1 MDAPKSYL
9 EQITTRWPMINNPV
23 QFVMRYAPAIRR
35 YLAAI
40 LRDPHDLD
48 DVIQEFLLRV
58 VKGGLA
64 TEDEVRGR
72 FRDYLKAAVRNAA
85 LTHLRKKKLPQAGE
99 GDLAA
104 LSAPEEDGD
113 REWVAQWRQALLA
126 QAMEKLADHER
137 RSPEGRV
144 HTVLCLARDHP
155 ELGSVELAALAQ
167 QRSGR
172 PMSAEAFRKQLS
184 RARGILANLLVDE
197 VRKTLDEPG
206 PGAIDDELAALGLQE
221 MVRPYLD
228 QG

>member
-1 MDAPKSYL
+1 VEPPKTYL
-9 EQITTRWPMINNPV
+9 EHITTRWPLINNPV

-48 DVIQEFLLRV
+48 DVIQEFLLKMI
-58 VKGGLA
+58 KGGLA
-64 TEDEVRGR
+64 SEEQVRGR

-85 LTHLRKKKLPQAGE
+85 LTHLRKKKVPQAAD

-104 LSAPEEDGD
+104 LAAPPDEGD
-113 REWVAQWRQALLA
+113 REWLAEWRQALLN

-137 RSPEGRV
+137 HAPEGRA
-144 HTVLCLARDHP
+144 HTVVCLARDNP
-155 ELGSVELAALAQ
+155 TLGSVELAALAQ

-172 PMSAEAFRKQLS
+172 PMTAEAFRKQLS
-184 RARGILANLLVDE
+184 RARGMLANLLVDE
-197 VRKTLDEPG
+197 VRKTLDDPG
-206 PGAIDDELAALGLQE
+206 PEQIEDELAALGLQE
-221 MVRPYLD
+221 MVRPYQA